1 MAVLYLLAVVFL
13 AKVVLDSPV
22 GRAMA
27 DSLRNRSTSAA
38 SSGSVSQAEIEQ
50 VRQDV
55 EELRD
60 RVDRI
65 VEEQSF
71 ITRLLTESRPMSLG
85 PGEVKDEDVQR

>member
-1 MAVLYLLAVVFL
+1 MAILYLLAVVFL
-13 AKVVLDSPV
+13 TKVVLDSPV

-27 DSLRNRSTSAA
+27 DALRNRSTSAA
-38 SSGSVSQAEIEQ
+38 PSGSVSQAEIEQ

-55 EELRD
+55 EALRD

-71 ITRLLTESRPMSLG
+71 ITRLMTESRPMSLG
-85 PGEVKDEDVQR
+85 SGEVEDEDVQR